1 MKDLLEKKIL
11 KNGPYRPSSGR
22 DVLAPIEREKN
33 IRRDWK
39 NETNY
44 YKSSPFILGY
54 TGYIPGFNTSYGLP
68 FMRAVEQGGKEWREK
83 QNKLRSKRDI
93 LRSTNPR
100 NLARARQPSDNVDVE
115 VDHGHHQSYFDN
127 QVSSERP
134 PIVGYTGHIPG
145 AKGEVALSRR
155 YAQAAK
161 KGLELLQKVRE
172 SRLDR
177 HRNFDS
183 TERVLDT
190 NYLDDTGHTRT

>member
-1 MKDLLEKKIL
+1 MFL
-11 KNGPYRPSSGR
+11 
-22 DVLAPIEREKN
+22 
-33 IRRDWK
+33 
-39 NETNY
+39 
-44 YKSSPFILGY
+44 
-54 TGYIPGFNTSYGLP
+54 
-68 FMRAVEQGGKEWREK
+68 
-83 QNKLRSKRDI
+83 
-93 LRSTNPR
+93 
-100 NLARARQPSDNVDVE
+100 
-115 VDHGHHQSYFDN
+115 DN

-161 KGLELLQKVRE
+161 KGLELLQKSRE